1 MKRKKLNFSLPANMH
16 DFTTDEKDTRFSRG
30 KLNIFY
36 KGTTADG
43 RYFSDEFAEAVVKTA
58 AYAPVVGYYDREKD
72 DFVGHAS
79 EQAIYGIV
87 DPKCEPAFETMED
100 GNVWAICDVV
110 LYTERPGEVGEIA
123 KKIVGHSQSLELNP
137 STVKYKINYD
147 EKKHFKNMEFTE
159 GEIIGVSVLG
169 DDQRPAFTGSGFFS
183 NSNFE
188 EKMKLLREYCD
199 NSTNINDNVEK
210 GGGEMNSDFMEL
222 SWGDISEKVSSAI
235 MQEYGEEG
243 YPILLDAFD
252 EHVVFV
258 MYYYMG
264 GKKYLDI
271 QYTCTENGEVTL
283 GDVVEVRP
291 TYVPIEQA
299 SEPSQIFEDPTDVNP
314 ENQVNPEEVVEQTP
328 TEDFDTPE
336 EGQSEPEVVEDVQI
350 EPTPEQTI
358 GDPAQA
364 QVQSEEVSNAEE
376 IPADDNQE
384 QTPDSQVQESSS
396 AYSVNEN
403 ETKTKEESSA
413 STFTDSEQEEL
424 KNNQRKQKI
433 ELINEYKD
441 ALTSEQ
447 FTEFVSKVDE
457 YEFADLTV
465 ELLRVYKNSQNTII
479 RGFCNPMVNND
490 STQDKTDDL
499 GHIVAKVLNK

>member
-1 MKRKKLNFSLPANMH
+1 MKKKELNFSLPATMS
-16 DFTTDEKDTRFSRG
+16 DFVTDENDTRFSRG

-36 KGTTADG
+36 KGETADK
-43 RYFSDEFAEAVVKTA
+43 RLFSEAFSEALLPTA
-58 AYAPVVGYYDREKD
+58 AYAPVVGYYDREKG

-87 DPKCEPAFETMED
+87 DPKCEPEFKVMDD
-100 GNVWAICDVV
+100 GNTWAVCDVV

-183 NSNFE
+183 TSDFE
-188 EKMKLLREYCD
+188 EKMKTLREYCE
-199 NSTNINDNVEK
+199 NSTVNINNVEK
-210 GGGEMNSDFMEL
+210 EGGEKISDFMEL

-235 MQEYGEEG
+235 MQEYGNDG
-243 YPILLDAFD
+243 YPILLDAFND
-252 EHVVFV
+252 HAVVV

-271 QYTCTENGEVTL
+271 KYTCTENGEVTL

-291 TYVPIEQA
+291 TYVPVEQA
-299 SEPSQIFEDPTDVNP
+299 SEPSQTFEDPTNVNP
-314 ENQVNPEEVVEQTP
+314 ESTNSPEEPVEPTNGQEFETP
-328 TEDFDTPE
+328 A
-336 EGQSEPEVVEDVQI
+336 EGQSEAEPEVQVQT
-350 EPTPEQTI
+350 EPTPEQPI

-364 QVQSEEVSNAEE
+364 QVQSEDVSNADPN
-376 IPADDNQE
+376 PADANQE
-384 QTPDSQVQESSS
+384 QAPNSQVQESSS

-403 ETKTKEESSA
+403 ENQQKEDPSA
-413 STFTDSEQEEL
+413 STFTNSEQEEL
-424 KNNQRKQKI
+424 KADQRKQKI
-433 ELINEYKD
+433 ELINEYKE
-441 ALTSEQ
+441 ALSNEQ
-447 FTEFVSKVDE
+447 FADFVSRVDE
-457 YEFADLTV
+457 YEFSDLTV
-465 ELLRVYKNSQNTII
+465 ELLKVYKNSQNTVI
-479 RGFCNPMVNND
+479 RGFCNPMVRND

-499 GHIVAKVLNK
+499 GHIIAKVLNK

>member
-1 MKRKKLNFSLPANMH
+1 MKKRNLNFSLPATMS
-16 DFTTDEKDTRFSRG
+16 DFVTDENDTRFSRG

-36 KGTTADG
+36 KGETADG
-43 RYFSDEFAEAVVKTA
+43 RLFSEAFSEALLPTA
-58 AYAPVVGYYDREKD
+58 AYAPVVGYYDREKQ

-87 DPKCEPAFETMED
+87 DPKNEPEFKLMDD
-100 GNVWAICDVV
+100 GNVWATCDVI

-169 DDQRPAFTGSGFFS
+169 DDQRPAFTGSSFFS
-183 NSNFE
+183 TSDFE
-188 EKMKLLREYCD
+188 EKMKTLREYCE
-199 NSTNINDNVEK
+199 NSTVSNDNNVEK
-210 GGGEMNSDFMEL
+210 EGGEKISDFMEL

-235 MQEYGEEG
+235 MQEYGNDG
-243 YPILLDAFD
+243 YPILLDAFND
-252 EHVVFV
+252 HAVVV

-271 QYTCTENGEVTL
+271 QYSCTENGEVTL

-291 TYVPIEQA
+291 TYVSVEPA
-299 SEPSQIFEDPTDVNP
+299 SEPSQTFEDPTNVNP
-314 ENQVNPEEVVEQTP
+314 ESTNSTAEPVEPTNGQDFANPA
-328 TEDFDTPE
+328 
-336 EGQSEPEVVEDVQI
+336 EGQPKTEPEVQVQT
-350 EPTPEQTI
+350 EPTPEQPI

-364 QVQSEEVSNAEE
+364 QAQSDNISNADV
-376 IPADDNQE
+376 PADTNQE

-403 ETKTKEESSA
+403 EGKTEEKPST
-413 STFTDSEQEEL
+413 STFTNSEQEEL

-433 ELINEYKD
+433 DLINEYKD
-441 ALTSEQ
+441 SLDNEQ
-447 FTEFVSKVDE
+447 YSQFVSNIDS
-457 YEFADLTV
+457 YEFSDLTV
-465 ELLRVYKNSQNTII
+465 ELLKIIKNSQNTII
-479 RGFCNPMVNND
+479 RGFCNPMIKND
-490 STQDKTDDL
+490 STQEKTDDL
-499 GHIVAKVLNK
+499 GHIIAKVLNK